1 MMSRIEYFGIAD
13 LPVSS
18 FTEVTNTQ
26 QVHIGHLCDFKV
38 KPRSFIIGPRIQHQ
52 HLHAIDHTQ
61 TQHAATAAGAGS
73 AADLGGVHDEGEAR
87 EGERRP
93 HGERPAD
100 DGEDRVPSVAKKGS
114 HRPAWSRLPQKM

>member
-1 MMSRIEYFGIAD
+1 
-13 LPVSS
+13 VSP
-18 FTEVTNTQ
+18 FN
-26 QVHIGHLCDFKV
+26 HLCASRVSRKQ
-38 KPRSFIIGPRIQHQ
+38 RG
-52 HLHAIDHTQ
+52 IDHTQ